1 MDNNWYVALVDEEK
15 KLSFKR
21 LSFIDKVSYSSK
33 NSFQKHEIEPYLEF
47 LKNAQNPMSLYGV
60 KVKKATI
67 KANPNI
73 AIYFQKDMKKF
84 LPSQT
89 FKKRLK
95 DGSIIFTLNY
105 TQDLEILPLIQK
117 WLPDLIIL
125 KPQELK
131 DAYIKKLNDTIL
143 NHNKTDN

>member
-1 MDNNWYVALVDEEK
+1 
-15 KLSFKR
+15 
-21 LSFIDKVSYSSK
+21 
-33 NSFQKHEIEPYLEF
+33 
-47 LKNAQNPMSLYGV
+47 
-60 KVKKATI
+60 
-67 KANPNI
+67 
-73 AIYFQKDMKKF
+73 MKKF

-89 FKKRLK
+89 FKKRLD
-95 DGSIIFTLNY
+95 DGSIIFTINY
-105 TQDLEILPLIQK
+105 TQELEILPLIQK